1 MFPLLTGRAVPTCPP
16 GEVVRGSGKP
26 RPVPEV
32 EGKLRGYLVAA
43 LEHHFAIWAE
53 DWQIAQSG
61 ERRSG
66 KVAAEEPVSMT
77 PHFVLACTCVSLA
90 AALAENKQ

>member
-32 EGKLRGYLVAA
+32 EGKLRGYLVAV

-53 DWQIAQSG
+53 DWQIAHSG

-66 KVAAEEPVSMT
+66 KVAAEELGVDDT
-77 PHFVLACTCVSLA
+77 PFCTGLHLREPGRCFS
-90 AALAENKQ
+90 